1 MKLKFLKTLMASSAL
16 LIAGIASPA
25 FAQQGVTAQEITIGA
40 LGPLTGSTAFIGA
53 PSRDGMQ
60 MAVDTINKR
69 GGINGRKLKLVFEH
83 AFSPA
88 ESVAAAKKLV
98 EQDKV
103 FALVLASGSTGAA
116 AAADY
121 VRSVGVPTYNLF
133 GSTPVIRE
141 PFAANVFH
149 GAVASTEVTA
159 GALVAQLA
167 RAGEKKPQ
175 RVGVLV
181 GSYAYPQANL
191 AVLKPL
197 LEKQGVALTLETFDQ
212 NAKDFTAQLVNLSR
226 NKVDAVVVLG
236 SFTEAGFAIKQAP
249 QVGLMNVRWVLDGS
263 AVNNAII
270 PIIGNADG
278 IRGYYNAPYYPGQ
291 NAKPMEDFEA
301 LWKIT
306 YGTPPQGRPN
316 LFDIVGYG
324 STFVLAQA
332 IQAAGNDLT
341 WKGLIG
347 KWDTLKGAA
356 PSKMGGFDVIYPETF
371 TPKDHQGNKLLGA
384 TEVVKNKWVVVK

>member
-1 MKLKFLKTLMASSAL
+1 MKFKCLKTLLVASAL
-16 LIAGIASPA
+16 LLSGMTSA

-53 PSRDGMQ
+53 PARDSMQ
-60 MAVDTINKR
+60 MAVDAINKG

-103 FALVLASGSTGAA
+103 FVLVLASGSTGAA

-121 VRSVGVPTYNLF
+121 VRSVGIPTYNLF

-149 GAVASTEVTA
+149 GAIASTEVTA
-159 GALVAQLA
+159 GSLVAQLA

-175 RVGVLV
+175 RVGVLA
-181 GSYAYPQANL
+181 GTYAYPQANL
-191 AVLKPL
+191 ALLKPM
-197 LEKQGVALTLETFDQ
+197 LEKQGMPITLETFDQ
-212 NAKDFTAQLVNLSR
+212 NAKDFTAQLVSFTR
-226 NKVDAVVVLG
+226 AKVDALVILG

-249 QVGLMNVRWVLDGS
+249 QVGLVNVRWVLDGS

-291 NAKPMEDFEA
+291 VAKPMEDFEA
-301 LWKIT
+301 LWKTT
-306 YGTPPQGRPN
+306 YGVPPQGRPN
-316 LFDIVGYG
+316 MFDLLGYG
-324 STFVLAQA
+324 STYVLAQA

-347 KWDTLKGAA
+347 KWENLKQAV
-356 PSKMGGFDVIYPETF
+356 PSKLGGYDVIYPESY
-371 TPKDHQGNKLLGA
+371 TPQDHQGNKLLGS
-384 TEVVKNKWVVVK
+384 TEVVKNKWVVIK

>member
-1 MKLKFLKTLMASSAL
+1 MKSNVLKKLLLTASL
-16 LIAGIASPA
+16 LLAGSFFPA
-25 FAQQGVTAQEITIGA
+25 VAQQGVTAQEIAIGA

-53 PSRDGMQ
+53 PARDGMQ
-60 MAVDTINKR
+60 MAVDAINKR
-69 GGINGRKLKLVFEH
+69 GGVNGRKLKLVFEQ

-133 GSTPVIRE
+133 GSTPRIRE
-141 PFAANVFH
+141 PAALNVFH
-149 GAVASTEVTA
+149 GAVAGTNVTA
-159 GALVAQLA
+159 ASLVTQLA
-167 RAGEKKPQ
+167 RPGEKKPQ
-175 RVGVLV
+175 RVGVLA

-191 AVLKPL
+191 AILKPL
-197 LEKQGVALTLETFDQ
+197 LEKQGMALTFETFDQ
-212 NAKDFTAQLVNLSR
+212 NAKDFTAQLVNFTR
-226 NKVDAVVVLG
+226 AKVDAVVILG

-249 QVGLMNVRWVLDGS
+249 QVGLVNVRWVLDGS

-291 NAKPMEDFEA
+291 AAKPMQDFEA
-301 LWKIT
+301 LWKST

-316 LFDIVGYG
+316 MFDLIGYG
-324 STFVLAQA
+324 SVYVVAEA

-341 WKGLIG
+341 WKNLNS
-347 KWDTLKGAA
+347 KWENLKGAT
-356 PSKMGGFDVIYPETF
+356 PSKMGGFDVIYPESF
-371 TPKDHQGNKLLGA
+371 SPQDHQGNKLLGS

>member
-1 MKLKFLKTLMASSAL
+1 MKLKFLKTLLASSAL
-16 LIAGIASPA
+16 LIAGVTSPA

-159 GALVAQLA
+159 GALVA
-167 RAGEKKPQ
+167 
-175 RVGVLV
+175 
-181 GSYAYPQANL
+181 
-191 AVLKPL
+191 
-197 LEKQGVALTLETFDQ
+197 
-212 NAKDFTAQLVNLSR
+212 
-226 NKVDAVVVLG
+226 
-236 SFTEAGFAIKQAP
+236 
-249 QVGLMNVRWVLDGS
+249 
-263 AVNNAII
+263 
-270 PIIGNADG
+270 
-278 IRGYYNAPYYPGQ
+278 
-291 NAKPMEDFEA
+291 
-301 LWKIT
+301 
-306 YGTPPQGRPN
+306 
-316 LFDIVGYG
+316 
-324 STFVLAQA
+324 
-332 IQAAGNDLT
+332 
-341 WKGLIG
+341 
-347 KWDTLKGAA
+347 
-356 PSKMGGFDVIYPETF
+356 
-371 TPKDHQGNKLLGA
+371 
-384 TEVVKNKWVVVK
+384 

>member
-1 MKLKFLKTLMASSAL
+1 MKLNFFKKLLFAASAL
-16 LIAGIASPA
+16 MTGAVLPA

-53 PSRDGMQ
+53 PARDGMQ
-60 MAVDTINKR
+60 MAVDAINKR

-149 GAVASTEVTA
+149 GLIASTEVTA
-159 GALVAQLA
+159 GSLVAQLA

-175 RVGVLV
+175 RVGVLA

-191 AVLKPL
+191 AILKPL

-212 NAKDFTAQLVNLSR
+212 NAKDFTAQLVNFSR
-226 NKVDAVVVLG
+226 NKVDAIVVLG

-249 QVGLMNVRWVLDGS
+249 QVGLVNVRWVLDGS

-291 NAKPMEDFEA
+291 AAKPMEDFEA
-301 LWKIT
+301 LWKAT
-306 YGTPPQGRPN
+306 YGVAPQGRPN
-316 LFDIVGYG
+316 LFDIGGYG

-347 KWDTLKGAA
+347 KWENLKGAA
-356 PSKMGGFDVIYPETF
+356 PSKMGGFDVIFPETY
-371 TPKDHQGNKLLGA
+371 TPKDHQGNKLLGS